1 MTARAAPQLALLGL
15 CGILAACSS
24 RQAAPPTTAS
34 GGAMIKPSTGE
45 PPRAARPGAYY
56 KDDGPAAVL
65 PENLDQIPDAVPR
78 VELLHR
84 FANRPYNVFGVDY
97 TPMTHLVPLRQ
108 RGVASWYGR
117 KFHGQKTAIGETY
130 DMFAMTAAH
139 PTAPLPSFARI
150 THVRTGRSVI
160 VRINDRGPFHAARIV
175 DLSYAAAHRIGIA
188 QGGSGEVDL
197 ELLLPPYAT
206 AVTANAPPTVPGPG
220 AMTVPSLPPSGMV
233 AAPASPPA
241 EAVTMSVAPGGSV
254 STVHYVQLGAFGN
267 FANAQVF
274 QQRMSAEL
282 AAAPHV
288 QQIDGLFRVR
298 LGPFATREAALGVR
312 DRAQAL
318 LGVVPPIIS
327 TVSGNPR

>member
-1 MTARAAPQLALLGL
+1 MIVQATRHVALLGC
-15 CGILAACSS
+15 CGVLAACSS
-24 RQAAPPTTAS
+24 RPAAPPATAS
-34 GGAMIKPSTGE
+34 GGATTKPTPVDAG
-45 PPRAARPGAYY
+45 RAARPGAYY

-65 PENLDQIPDAVPR
+65 PDNLDQIPDATPR

-84 FANRPYNVFGVDY
+84 FANRPYTVFGVDY
-97 TPMTHLVPLRQ
+97 IPMTNLAPFRQ

-150 THVRTGRSVI
+150 THVRSGRSVI
-160 VRINDRGPFHAARIV
+160 VRINDRGPFHAARVV
-175 DLSYAAAHRIGIA
+175 DLSYAAAHRLGIA
-188 QGGSGEVDL
+188 QGGSGEVEL
-197 ELLLPPYAT
+197 ELLLPPYSTVAT
-206 AVTANAPPTVPGPG
+206 AGALPAAPAPV
-220 AMTVPSLPPSGMV
+220 ATVPSAPPSGMV
-233 AAPASPPA
+233 MAPSSPSSEPAALSATPGSGAS
-241 EAVTMSVAPGGSV
+241 V
-254 STVHYVQLGAFGN
+254 VHYVQLGAFGN

-282 AAAPHV
+282 AVAPHV